1 MASKK
6 VGTLIKEARTEAGL
20 TQEQLARRIAGLS
33 ANDISLAER
42 HQKNLTQEQLKQI
55 AKITGVTQASLLNAA
70 KGTSSGKTS
79 GSKSSMQVTAA
90 ERRLVELYRK
100 ATTEERKDA
109 LKALKG
115 ESSLADDIMESLIDS
130 VADMLTGYY
139 VEFRGSNGS
148 SAFRFTGSVPLP
160 ACCAAAPAEH
170 APGHCGA

>member
-20 TQEQLARRIAGLS
+20 TQEQLARRISGLS

-70 KGTSSGKTS
+70 KGSSAKKAS

-90 ERRLVELYRK
+90 ERRLVELYRE
-100 ATTEERKDA
+100 ADTETRKDA
-109 LKALKG
+109 LKVLRG
-115 ESSLADDIMESLIDS
+115 QDSLTEDILEGLLDS
-130 VADMLTGYY
+130 VQDMFSGK
-139 VEFRGSNGS
+139 
-148 SAFRFTGSVPLP
+148 
-160 ACCAAAPAEH
+160 
-170 APGHCGA
+170 